1 MLPEVTPERLA
12 LAKLTVILVATL
24 CDRLVKLT
32 RPLAAVAVGVPCN
45 MPLPPFRLAATA
57 VLLSL
62 EIRFPKESSIR
73 NTGCCA
79 KAAPAVAVVEGWGWI
94 GSRFAAAELT
104 ATELELMAVQ

>member
-1 MLPEVTPERLA
+1 MLPEVTPANPA
-12 LAKLTVILVATL
+12 LAKLTVIFVATL

-32 RPLAAVAVGVPCN
+32 RPLAAVAVSVPCN
-45 MPLPPFRLAATA
+45 VPPPPFRLAVTI

-79 KAAPAVAVVEGWGWI
+79 KAAPAVAVAEGC
-94 GSRFAAAELT
+94 
-104 ATELELMAVQ
+104 V